1 MSTVKTGSRAMTYQE
16 YVTCAF
22 CQGHGTDPF
31 SVMSALSVCSACQG
45 TGRLLV
51 TAPHVPCA
59 YCAGSGSYKTY
70 RCSVCGGAG
79 VVPKLEGPTVVC
91 TECGGRAADGSSG
104 LVCLHCRGRGE
115 VLAGTERT
123 S

>member
-1 MSTVKTGSRAMTYQE
+1 MSTVKTGPRTFICQE

-31 SVMSALSVCSACQG
+31 SVMSSLSVCGACQG
-45 TGRLLV
+45 TGHLLV
-51 TAPHVPCA
+51 TVPHVSCA
-59 YCAGSGSYKTY
+59 YCGGSGSYKTY
-70 RCSVCGGAG
+70 RCSVCSGAG

-115 VLAGTERT
+115 VPAGTERIG
-123 S
+123 